1 MEIIGTTKSNR
12 DEKGYVS
19 ENREKYLYHFFFFL
33 KFFFLEKSS
42 FLCHRIVLGW
52 LLVTFN

>member
-19 ENREKYLYHFFFFL
+19 ENREKYLYHFFF
-33 KFFFLEKSS
+33 LEKSS